1 VRPRPTT
8 KPFRRERVTRAVA
21 ILAKIG
27 ALLIGGVATAAPT
40 ATSVRTAVSAST
52 GQPAPLAAGPLNQV
66 TTDPGYS
73 GFPDTT
79 ALPDG
84 DLLTAYRSGSGHAS
98 ADGKVRLR
106 KSADGDIWTDWTEV
120 ATPTGYAYGPSG
132 IATETAAQGG
142 RVYLT
147 VTRYTSTGPSSG
159 TDFRP
164 YLTRSDDGGRTWTD
178 LAKLPEPN
186 AGWTYPS
193 AVLVTNDGAVIAS
206 AYVKSSSTGR
216 WNAHY
221 WRSTDRGNTWT
232 PFGMLSHAT
241 RNFQEPQL
249 VQLDNGQLLTALR
262 SDAAGDSYDYVYT
275 AIADPATGT
284 WSTPRAT
291 VIHATGNPQLAKLPT
306 GHIALTYRGYE
317 QLSEGSTPNAYP
329 TRIAMLHAD
338 GSLAYRGNIDI
349 LAGEQRRYLYGNIV
363 PVPGGGHRLV
373 LSLEESAAVA
383 TVYSV
388 PIRFA
393 PIPDW

>member
-1 VRPRPTT
+1 MT
-8 KPFRRERVTRAVA
+8 KLFRRERITRATA
-21 ILAKIG
+21 TLATLG
-27 ALLIGGVATAAPT
+27 ALLGGVVAWAAPT
-40 ATSVRTAVSAST
+40 ATGTRAAVSASA
-52 GQPAPLAAGPLNQV
+52 GHPAPLAAGPLNQV
-66 TTDPGYS
+66 TGESTYS
-73 GFPDTT
+73 GFPDTV

-98 ADGKVRLR
+98 ADGRVRLR
-106 KSADGDIWTDWTEV
+106 KSADGDVWTEWIEL
-120 ATPTGYAYGPSG
+120 ATPAGYAYGPSG
-132 IATETAAQGG
+132 IAAETAEQGG

-147 VTRYTSTGPSSG
+147 VTRYTSTGPNSG

-164 YLTRSDDGGRTWTD
+164 YMTRSNDGGHTWTD
-178 LAKLPEPN
+178 LSKLPEPVP
-186 AGWTYPS
+186 GWTYPS
-193 AVLVTNDGAVIAS
+193 AVIVTTDGSVIVS
-206 AYVKSSSTGR
+206 SYVKDLATGR
-216 WNAHY
+216 WNARY
-221 WRSTDRGNTWT
+221 WRSTDRGDTWA
-232 PFGMLSHAT
+232 PFGTLSHAS

-249 VQLDNGQLLTALR
+249 VQLDNGQILTALR
-262 SDAAGDSYDYVYT
+262 SDAAGDSYDYIYT

-284 WSTPRAT
+284 WTTPRAT

-306 GHIALTYRGYE
+306 GHIALTYRGYG
-317 QLSEGSTPNAYP
+317 QLSESTTPNAYP

-363 PVPGGGHRLV
+363 PAAGGGHRLV

-393 PIPDW
+393 PIPAW